1 MSILRFRRV
10 ELADWLLLTDKD
22 RNTRYTVVNEDGS
35 IYGEYI
41 GDKLIGIR
49 PIDFEPRIGDLELET
64 ARLDAEVIRVEQ
76 KANTHIEDL
85 NNPHRVDS
93 GQVGSYNKQEMNNK
107 LEKLEIDGGFL

>member
-41 GDKLIGIR
+41 GDKKITENI
-49 PIDFEPRIGDLELET
+49 
-64 ARLDAEVIRVEQ
+64 
-76 KANTHIEDL
+76 
-85 NNPHRVDS
+85 
-93 GQVGSYNKQEMNNK
+93 
-107 LEKLEIDGGFL
+107 EIDGGFL